1 GLDCE
6 TPKRCY
12 GGSIPIEKA
21 LSDDV
26 LIAYE
31 MNNESLTRDHGYPL
45 RIIVPGSIG
54 ARSVKWVN
62 RIVVS

>member
-1 GLDCE
+1 
-6 TPKRCY
+6 
-12 GGSIPIEKA
+12 
-21 LSDDV
+21 
-26 LIAYE
+26 

-62 RIVVS
+62 RIVVSDKE